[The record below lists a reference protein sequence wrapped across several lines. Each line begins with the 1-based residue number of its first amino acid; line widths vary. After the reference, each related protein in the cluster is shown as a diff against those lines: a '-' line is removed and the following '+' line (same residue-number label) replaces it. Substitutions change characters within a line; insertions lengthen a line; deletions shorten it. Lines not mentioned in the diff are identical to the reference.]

1 MLECVAAVLCVLSM
15 LKSTPSRLGRQTDPG
30 GMIWKHCGWEAMI
43 WALSSQCTISAA
55 PDQSPTAPRHQPT
68 NVGALSSATRQPVP
82 QQRHLTRSTLLS
94 STKQKQPNI
103 TPRNVEGRVTSH
115 APEVKNYGQVHISM
129 CSYNWFM
136 FAGPFKSHTCI
147 SGSHLPFQ
155 QSPPQSFRSFSSLPY
170 PLSSRGFFSQN
181 TMTRTRRS

>member
-1 MLECVAAVLCVLSM
+1 MLECVATVLCVLSM

-43 WALSSQCTISAA
+43 WALSSQCAISAA

-68 NVGALSSATRQPVP
+68 NVGALSSVTRQPVP

-115 APEVKNYGQVHISM
+115 APEVKKNYGQVHISI
-129 CSYNWFM
+129 CFLQLVHVCWSVSNHIHVSRVLI
-136 FAGPFKSHTCI
+136 SHFSNLLLSL
-147 SGSHLPFQ
+147 SGHFPVFLTR
-155 QSPPQSFRSFSSLPY
+155 SPPAVSSHKI
-170 PLSSRGFFSQN
+170 Q
-181 TMTRTRRS
+181 

>member
-1 MLECVAAVLCVLSM
+1 MLECVATVLCVLSM

-43 WALSSQCTISAA
+43 WALSSQCAISAA

-115 APEVKNYGQVHISM
+115 APEVKKTTVKYISPYV
-129 CSYNWFM
+129 SYNWFM
-136 FAGPFKSHTCI
+136 FAGPFQITYMYLGFSSPI
-147 SGSHLPFQ
+147 SAISSSVFPVIFQ
-155 QSPPQSFRSFSSLPY
+155 SSLPALLPWFLLTKY
-170 PLSSRGFFSQN
+170 N
-181 TMTRTRRS
+181 DTDA